1 MTTNDK
7 QEVLFMMRLT
17 GHFVSLIRD
26 YSTHLDFIDSEMT
39 AVEAL
44 DFFADSMDM
53 AGGLDGAIN

>member
-1 MTTNDK
+1 VTEGE

-17 GHFVSLIRD
+17 GHFVNLIRD
-26 YSTHLDFIDSEMT
+26 YSVHLDAISSEMT

-53 AGGLDGAIN
+53 AGGLDGTIN